1 MGLALDRA
9 VAGPSAPI
17 LVGIGTGTLAA
28 ASSVQNSL
36 VGRAGGA
43 SRRTSSSEAEARFA
57 QVYGFP
63 VSELLWE
70 HTPIATSFWDLRDG
84 DAPLELV
91 LKAKAGLLRRSDA
104 AARAAPTKAL
114 LFTLLGLLG
123 GMPTEAQA
131 RLHGAILRAA
141 AAMGIQPED
150 PRLSAA
156 WSVWP

>member
-63 VSELLWE
+63 VSERLRELPHPNPNPAPHQAAWTARRLGSWLGLGLVPRKLATIVRPNPNPDPGPHQVSELLRE
-70 HTPIATSFWDLRDG
+70 HTPIASSFW
-84 DAPLELV
+84 
-91 LKAKAGLLRRSDA
+91 
-104 AARAAPTKAL
+104 
-114 LFTLLGLLG
+114 
-123 GMPTEAQA
+123 
-131 RLHGAILRAA
+131 
-141 AAMGIQPED
+141 
-150 PRLSAA
+150 
-156 WSVWP
+156 

>member
-63 VSELLWE
+63 VSER
-70 HTPIATSFWDLRDG
+70 LRELPHPNPNTL
-84 DAPLELV
+84 PLT
-91 LKAKAGLLRRSDA
+91 R
-104 AARAAPTKAL
+104 
-114 LFTLLGLLG
+114 LLGRLG
-123 GMPTEAQA
+123 ASEA
-131 RLHGAILRAA
+131 G
-141 AAMGIQPED
+141 
-150 PRLSAA
+150 
-156 WSVWP
+156 